1 MKERCVLP
9 KEIRK
14 QVEAFTGLREEFS
27 TLKRQQHID
36 RTAKTK
42 LVELGKKLDSLCA
55 SVGTY
60 FQVQATHW
68 AERRREISKQIL

>member
-1 MKERCVLP
+1 MKERCILP

-14 QVEAFTGLREEFS
+14 QVETFTGLMEEFS
-27 TLKRQQHID
+27 TLKRQQHVN
-36 RTAKTK
+36 RSAKNQ

-60 FQVQATHW
+60 FLVQASHW
-68 AERRREISKQIL
+68 AERRREISKQVL